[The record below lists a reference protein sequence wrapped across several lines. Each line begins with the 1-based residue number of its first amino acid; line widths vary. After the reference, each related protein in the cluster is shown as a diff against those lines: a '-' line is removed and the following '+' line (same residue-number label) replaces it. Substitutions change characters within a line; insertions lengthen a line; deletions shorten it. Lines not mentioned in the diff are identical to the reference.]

1 MATGK
6 KGGAKMASD
15 AERLDQESGVDR
27 KQENPYAI
35 KVRMDRLFT
44 DDSQKL
50 KAIASITLGEFAV
63 HGFKVWEKDNK
74 TFITMPQSAHKDAE
88 GKTVYDDLFHPITAG
103 SRAALVGLISQEYDN
118 ALKQHQSVA
127 VESAPTPSE
136 EAPVQKM

>member
-74 TFITMPQSAHKDAE
+74 TFIT
-88 GKTVYDDLFHPITAG
+88 L
-103 SRAALVGLISQEYDN
+103 
-118 ALKQHQSVA
+118 
-127 VESAPTPSE
+127 
-136 EAPVQKM
+136 